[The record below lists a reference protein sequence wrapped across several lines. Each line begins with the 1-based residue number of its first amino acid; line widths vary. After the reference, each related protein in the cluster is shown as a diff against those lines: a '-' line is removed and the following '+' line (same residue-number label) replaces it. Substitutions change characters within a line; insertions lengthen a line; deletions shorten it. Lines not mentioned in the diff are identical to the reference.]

1 MNNKVRGISPSSGF
15 CGEVICGDG
24 EGRQFAKSL
33 PGWMDGSM
41 DGVGADVSASDDNV
55 AEEEKAFSFSFQQSV
70 DRNATM
76 PMMNMSSA

>member
-1 MNNKVRGISPSSGF
+1 
-15 CGEVICGDG
+15 
-24 EGRQFAKSL
+24 
-33 PGWMDGSM
+33 M